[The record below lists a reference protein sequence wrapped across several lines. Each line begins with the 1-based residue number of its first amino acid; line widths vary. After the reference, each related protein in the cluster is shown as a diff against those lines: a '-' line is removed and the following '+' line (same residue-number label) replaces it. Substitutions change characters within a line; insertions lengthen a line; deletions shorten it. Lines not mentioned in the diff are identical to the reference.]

1 MLGMSSLEFEANFTY
16 LFEKSEKWRFQGKK
30 KTRNCFLVWTHAEQN
45 KCLESYAFPT
55 CIDGGWSRW
64 MWPLMPFS
72 RSIEQPHST
81 VQHMLCA
88 SSQRDMYLTF
98 TQCVFV
104 CIFVFV
110 CICVCVRL
118 CVLVYECMS
127 TSNAQTNFLSIE
139 ASALTIPPKSISF
152 STWRRGINNNR
163 SSSSLQFLPLFVKT
177 IVSDTPIHRL

>member
-1 MLGMSSLEFEANFTY
+1 MLSSHFLQTKIKARANLGQYWGCHIYIWEKRKMKISRQEKNLE
-16 LFEKSEKWRFQGKK
+16 LFPCSNTCRK
-30 KTRNCFLVWTHAEQN
+30 N

-81 VQHMLCA
+81 VHMLCA

-98 TQCVFV
+98 TQSMFV

-110 CICVCVRL
+110 CICVWVCFCVRL
-118 CVLVYECMS
+118 CVLVCECLF

-139 ASALTIPPKSISF
+139 ASALTIP
-152 STWRRGINNNR
+152 
-163 SSSSLQFLPLFVKT
+163 
-177 IVSDTPIHRL
+177 